1 MTSTFKSACYHP
13 KGGASNA
20 QCNEYLMHSGGEWD
34 AQVRGPCSACTH
46 PACICACHAAGIGA
60 ATGSMLR
67 CRGGVCGRDGT
78 RVRRHA
84 RPYLGG
90 HRS

>member
-1 MTSTFKSACYHP
+1 MKVVVLGAGAVGCYV
-13 KGGASNA
+13 GGLLSLAGFEVA
-20 QCNEYLMHSGGEWD
+20 F
-34 AQVRGPCSACTH
+34 AVRPAARDTLAARGVHLCGPRGDF
-46 PACICACHAAGIGA
+46 HAAGIGA

-84 RPYLGG
+84 RPYLG
-90 HRS
+90 